1 MHLLAALFSRCS
13 WAWQCSPKIQLWN
26 GTAKRC
32 AACVS
37 CVCGY
42 VLQVLHLFVYFSPRS
57 YWHFALGRNSN
68 LRLYSRSG
76 KEKYSINHGIK
87 NAQAKLTQACV
98 TEYSCG
104 CLEIARFCR
113 RTLEHVR
120 QKLPEDAEEAFA
132 SCELGSTSSNHS
144 R

>member
-1 MHLLAALFSRCS
+1 M
-13 WAWQCSPKIQLWN
+13 
-26 GTAKRC
+26 
-32 AACVS
+32 ACVS

-42 VLQVLHLFVYFSPRS
+42 VLQVLHLFVFFSPRS

-132 SCELGSTSSNHS
+132 SCEWAAHHPIIPDKSKYIVHGAMPPNTWIMWVNYIRFGL
-144 R
+144 RC